1 MNKNQIEESNQR
13 KTPGSRI
20 GKTLLS
26 VLAVVI
32 CFFSMIYIVSSY
44 ASPDKF
50 SASGTIPQMY
60 TILESEGGTYYGPV
74 IDYAYSGAGEFQ
86 YLAGGVYEGD
96 FGDSQRE
103 GTGTFSWENGDI
115 YTGQWADDN
124 MINGTYTFA
133 DGRAFTGSFSKNR
146 FENGEFTVS
155 QIPEEL
161 GLESFSATYAAG
173 KVDAVQFETAD
184 GIIYSGQI
192 TGSAEIQYPSGN
204 VYSGEVVNG
213 VRSGVGTFVWAENG
227 KAKSF
232 YEGNW
237 KNGFMSG
244 QGIYHYTSAAYPCIK
259 GTFKDGLLTGIAVY
273 SKEAG
278 NTFSTTWEN
287 GVCTSVKET

>member
-1 MNKNQIEESNQR
+1 MVNEVKNVNKNQIEESNQR
-13 KTPGSRI
+13 KTPGSGI

-146 FENGEFTVS
+146 FENGEFTVDETGEGDLKS
-155 QIPEEL
+155 THFTTREEAIRYL
-161 GLESFSATYAAG
+161 
-173 KVDAVQFETAD
+173 ETA
-184 GIIYSGQI
+184 
-192 TGSAEIQYPSGN
+192 PSDSTLRQTTLED
-204 VYSGEVVNG
+204 V
-213 VRSGVGTFVWAENG
+213 FV
-227 KAKSF
+227 
-232 YEGNW
+232 
-237 KNGFMSG
+237 
-244 QGIYHYTSAAYPCIK
+244 
-259 GTFKDGLLTGIAVY
+259 DV
-273 SKEAG
+273 AG
-278 NTFSTTWEN
+278 R
-287 GVCTSVKET
+287 KLI